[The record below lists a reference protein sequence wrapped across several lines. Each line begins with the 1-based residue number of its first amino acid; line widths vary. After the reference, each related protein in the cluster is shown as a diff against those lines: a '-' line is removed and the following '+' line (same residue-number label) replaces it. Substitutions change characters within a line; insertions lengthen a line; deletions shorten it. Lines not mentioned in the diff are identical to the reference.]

1 MISTQE
7 SDPELIYCFRGFHEK
22 VVKLF
27 LKFISRFSRRA
38 VDRASIRT
46 RYVGP
51 CFDPLFAAKGGT
63 LLSQCRSL
71 MLSFRR
77 ENATVPNRPSSVAV
91 LSWVESSP
99 ERLPRRAV
107 RGLGAHSPNQTGSSR
122 GVEGFIRFTGFPERE
137 EQYGELSCD
146 SDDGPLLGL
155 GCPLAPCRSP
165 GTPDHN
171 NRMTCAS
178 IALVVWLFIIPFA
191 LGMLALEELRK
202 WIVRACPNRP
212 TTTDPI

>member
-1 MISTQE
+1 MPPITEIHSYRYATR
-7 SDPELIYCFRGFHEK
+7 SLANCCFHKALSLSVRASRGTLGLLILILHVAQVGSAHEK

-27 LKFISRFSRRA
+27 LKFISHFSRRA

-77 ENATVPNRPSSVAV
+77 ESAIVPNRPSSVAV
-91 LSWVESSP
+91 LSWLKSSP

-107 RGLGAHSPNQTGSSR
+107 RGLGAHSPNQTGSSH
-122 GVEGFIRFTGFPERE
+122 GGKGFIRFTGFPERE

-146 SDDGPLLGL
+146 SDDGSLLGL
-155 GCPLAPCRSP
+155 GCSL
-165 GTPDHN
+165 
-171 NRMTCAS
+171 
-178 IALVVWLFIIPFA
+178 
-191 LGMLALEELRK
+191 LGE
-202 WIVRACPNRP
+202 
-212 TTTDPI
+212 T

>member
-27 LKFISRFSRRA
+27 LKFISHFLGGGGIVLPSGLGN
-38 VDRASIRT
+38 
-46 RYVGP
+46 VGP

-77 ENATVPNRPSSVAV
+77 ESAIVPNRPSSVGSRVPPNACRGERCGV
-91 LSWVESSP
+91 WGAQPQSDRSSH
-99 ERLPRRAV
+99 
-107 RGLGAHSPNQTGSSR
+107 GG
-122 GVEGFIRFTGFPERE
+122 EGFIRFTGFPERE

-155 GCPLAPCRSP
+155 GCSLP
-165 GTPDHN
+165 GET
-171 NRMTCAS
+171 
-178 IALVVWLFIIPFA
+178 
-191 LGMLALEELRK
+191 
-202 WIVRACPNRP
+202 
-212 TTTDPI
+212 